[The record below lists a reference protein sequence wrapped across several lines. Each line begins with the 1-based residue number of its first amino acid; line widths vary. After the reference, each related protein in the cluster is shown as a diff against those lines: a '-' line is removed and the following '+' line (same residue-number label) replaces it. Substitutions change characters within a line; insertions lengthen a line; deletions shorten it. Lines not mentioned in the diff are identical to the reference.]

1 MANSHPVLITRP
13 GIGVEDIQKFR
24 AIVLK
29 RLSFPRQFNPQI
41 LAMAALFLLIMGIAV
56 GIVSGS
62 WGLLPVILLALA
74 GGLLLTWL
82 VVQSRISPGFWG
94 RRSTQTSANRL
105 LSLIAVLVLLGIL
118 NFLGVRYGT
127 QIDLTENQQF
137 TLALESQEVLKN
149 LSQPVNILVFESNPP
164 SSQRLLLEQ
173 FQRQSQGNVSFQFI
187 DPTEQPGLARK
198 FNVQQTG
205 EVILES
211 GNRSQ
216 PLEGELKEANLTPAL
231 VKVTG
236 DQTTRAYFT
245 QGHGELALSGG
256 NQSLSQAIEVLNKR
270 NVDSQPLN
278 LLANPEVPED
288 ANLVI
293 VAGPRQ
299 RFLAPEV
306 TALEAFLKRGG
317 SVLLML
323 DPDINTGLEPLLNA
337 WGIKLD
343 NRWVIDGS
351 GVAQQV
357 GLGPDTVIAF
367 NYGSHPITQRFAEGP
382 SLFPQ
387 VQALLVAPTDQDEVV
402 DLVSSGP
409 QTWAESNPQ
418 AESYSFDP
426 NQDQP
431 GPLTLG
437 VAITRPLAN
446 ENQASEQKPE
456 DARLIVFGDSG
467 FATNSFFEQGI
478 NGDLFV
484 NSVLWLG
491 ERDDQPLSIRP
502 KDATN
507 RRLSLSVATNRW
519 VILISLLLLPLL
531 GFGLAIGAW
540 WQRR

>member
-1 MANSHPVLITRP
+1 MNRI
-13 GIGVEDIQKFR
+13 
-24 AIVLK
+24 LK
-29 RLSFPRQFNPQI
+29 LQPNI
-41 LAMAALFLLIMGIAV
+41 ALLLLIMGIAA

-62 WGLLPVILLALA
+62 WGIIPVTLLALA
-74 GGLLLTWL
+74 GVLLLAWL
-82 VVQSRISPGFWG
+82 VIQSRISPGFWG

-105 LSLIAVLVLLGIL
+105 LSLLAVLVILGII

-127 QIDLTENQQF
+127 QFDLTENQQF

-149 LSQPVNILVFESNPP
+149 LQQPVNILVFEGNPP

-173 FQRQSQGNVSFQFI
+173 FQRQSQGKVSFQFI
-187 DPTEQPGLARK
+187 DPTEQPGLAKK

-205 EVILES
+205 EVILEA

-245 QGHGELALSGG
+245 HGHGELALSGG
-256 NQSLSQAIEVLNKR
+256 NQSLSQALEVLNKR
-270 NVDSQPLN
+270 NVVSEPLN
-278 LLANPEVPED
+278 LLTNPEVPAD
-288 ANLVI
+288 ANVVI

-306 TALEAFLKRGG
+306 TALETFLKKGG

-323 DPDINTGLEPLLNA
+323 DPDVEAGLEPLLNA

-357 GLGPDTVIAF
+357 GLGPDTVVAF
-367 NYGSHPITQRFAEGP
+367 EYGSHPITQRFAQGP

-387 VQALLVAPTDQDEVV
+387 VQAILVAPRDQDDVIN
-402 DLVSSGP
+402 LVTTSP

-418 AESYSFDP
+418 AESFSFDP

-437 VAITRPLAN
+437 VAITRPLASETQAN
-446 ENQASEQKPE
+446 ETKPQ
-456 DARLIVFGDSG
+456 DSRLVVFGDSG
-467 FATNSFFEQGI
+467 FAANSFFEQGI

-531 GFGLAIGAW
+531 GFGMAIGAW

>member
-1 MANSHPVLITRP
+1 M
-13 GIGVEDIQKFR
+13 
-24 AIVLK
+24 K
-29 RLSFPRQFNPQI
+29 RLSLPRQFNPQ
-41 LAMAALFLLIMGIAV
+41 LLGVAALFLLIMGIAA

-62 WGLLPVILLALA
+62 WGLLPILLLGLA
-74 GGLLLTWL
+74 GGLLLAWL
-82 VVQSRISPGFWG
+82 VMQTRISPGFWG
-94 RRSTQTSANRL
+94 RRSTQTSANNL
-105 LSLIAVLVLLGIL
+105 LSLIAVLALLGIL

-127 QIDLTENQQF
+127 QFDLTENQQF
-137 TLALESQEVLKN
+137 TLALESQEVLKD
-149 LSQPVNILVFESNPP
+149 LKQPVNILVFESNPP

-187 DPTEQPGLARK
+187 DPTEQPGLAKK
-198 FNVQQTG
+198 FNIQQTG

-245 QGHGELALSGG
+245 QGHGELPLSGG
-256 NQSLSQAIEVLNKR
+256 NDSLSQAVDVLNKR
-270 NVDSQPLN
+270 NIQSEPLN
-278 LLANPEVPED
+278 LLTNPQVPAD
-288 ANLVI
+288 ANVVI

-306 TALEAFLKRGG
+306 RALEAFLKAGG

-323 DPDINTGLEPLLNA
+323 DPDVDAGLEPLLNA
-337 WGIKLD
+337 WGVKLD
-343 NRWVIDGS
+343 NRWIIDGS

-357 GLGPDTVIAF
+357 GLGPDTVVAF
-367 NYGSHPITQRFAEGP
+367 DYGTHPITQKFAQGP
-382 SLFPQ
+382 ALFPK
-387 VQALLVAPTDQDEVV
+387 VQAVLVAPNPKDTVV
-402 DLVSSGP
+402 NLVSSSP
-409 QTWAESNPQ
+409 QTWAESNSQ
-418 AESYSFDP
+418 AESFSYDA
-426 NQDQP
+426 NQDQI
-431 GPLTLG
+431 GPLALG
-437 VAITRPLAN
+437 VAITRELSPQ
-446 ENQASEQKPE
+446 NQANGTKPE

-467 FATNSFFEQGI
+467 FASNSFFEQGI

-484 NSVLWLG
+484 NSILWLG

-519 VILISLLLLPLL
+519 VILISILLLPLL
-531 GFGLAIGAW
+531 GFGLAVGAW